1 MNVFK
6 KNLKN
11 ILISVAIAVM
21 LVVIDQITKF
31 LAVKYLSDGSVVT
44 FIPGIVNLELTY
56 NTGFAFGL
64 GHGYQYI
71 WAIVSIIGTGVIVYF
86 MKDVSFRNNLI
97 YTIAIILILAGTIGN
112 MIDRIFSIKGVVDFF
127 DLAFMEFAVF
137 NVADSYITVG
147 AVFLCVYVI
156 FIYKDPKE
164 EKHESKVEE
173 IEND

>member
-11 ILISVAIAVM
+11 ILISVAIAVL

-44 FIPGIVNLELTY
+44 FIPGSVNLELTY

-97 YTIAIILILAGTIGN
+97 YTVAIILILAGTIGN
-112 MIDRIFSIKGVVDFF
+112 MIDRIFSVKGVVDFF
-127 DLAFMEFAVF
+127 EFGF
-137 NVADSYITVG
+137 SRCITG
-147 AVFLCVYVI
+147 I
-156 FIYKDPKE
+156 
-164 EKHESKVEE
+164 
-173 IEND
+173 

>member
-86 MKDVSFRNNLI
+86 MKDVSFKNNLI

>member
-6 KNLKN
+6 KNIKN
-11 ILISVAIAVM
+11 IIISVGIAVI
-21 LVVIDQITKF
+21 LVILDQITKF
-31 LAVKYLSDGSVVT
+31 LAVKYLSDGSLIT
-44 FIPGIVNLELTY
+44 LIPGIVNLRLTY

-71 WAIVSIIGTGVIVYF
+71 WAIVSIIGTVIILYF
-86 MKDVSFRNNLI
+86 MKDVDFKKNII

-112 MIDRIFSIKGVVDFF
+112 MIDRIFSLKGVVDFF

-147 AVFLCVYVI
+147 AFFLSFYVL
-156 FIYKDPKE
+156 FIYKEPSKE
-164 EKHESKVEE
+164 PIIEE

>member
-86 MKDVSFRNNLI
+86 MKDVSFKNNLI

-147 AVFLCVYVI
+147 AIFLCVYVI

>member
-11 ILISVAIAVM
+11 ILISVAIAVL